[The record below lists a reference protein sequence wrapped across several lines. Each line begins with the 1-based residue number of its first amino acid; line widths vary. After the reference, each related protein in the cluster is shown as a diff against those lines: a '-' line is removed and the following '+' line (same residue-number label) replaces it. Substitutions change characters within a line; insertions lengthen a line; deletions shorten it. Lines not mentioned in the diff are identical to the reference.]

1 MQVSVETTQ
10 GLERRL
16 TITVPSEAVDSEVE
30 KRLKKVAR
38 NRRID
43 GFRPGKAPLSLIKKH
58 FGTSVTAEV
67 VDELIQKNY
76 VEAIIAEKIDAVGTP
91 QFALTDE
98 FGQGKDLTFTAT
110 IEVYPS
116 VTVEGLEE
124 LQIEKKQASV
134 QESDIDHMVETLR
147 KQHGDWAESTEA
159 CSDGQRVTID
169 FKGMKD
175 GVAFEGGESSDF
187 VLVLGQGQM
196 IPGFEDGIL
205 GKKAGDAF
213 SIDVTF
219 PEEYHAEA
227 LAGQPA
233 VFEITLKKVEVLSLP
248 ELNAEF
254 VKKFGIESGD
264 VDDLRK
270 EIAKNMER
278 ELKQALRNQLKEQ
291 VLDKLAERN
300 AIDVPKAAVETQIKQ
315 LRESA
320 RERFDLPKDHELP
333 AELFEDKALRQVRL
347 SLLLGQIVHDNKIE
361 ASDEKV
367 KELITSMASAYEDPQ
382 EVIDHYQNDARLLK
396 QVQDLSIEEQAI
408 DQILEKAQVTLVD
421 TVFSDVVN
429 TQESQ

>member
-16 TITVPSEAVDSEVE
+16 TITVPSEAVDSEVD

-76 VEAIIAEKIDAVGTP
+76 VEAIIAEKIDAAGAP
-91 QFALTDE
+91 EFALTGE

-110 IEVYPS
+110 IEVYPE
-116 VTVEGLEE
+116 VKVEGLDGLE
-124 LQIEKKQASV
+124 IEKKQASV
-134 QESDIDHMVETLR
+134 QDSDVDHMVETLR
-147 KQHGDWAESTEA
+147 KQHGDWTESTEA
-159 CSDGQRVTID
+159 CADGQRVTID

-175 GVAFEGGESSDF
+175 GVAFEGGESTDF

-219 PEEYHAEA
+219 PEEYHAED
-227 LAGQPA
+227 LAGQAA
-233 VFEITLKKVEVLSLP
+233 VFEITLKKVEALSLP

-254 VKKFGIESGD
+254 VTKFGIQSGD
-264 VDDLRK
+264 VADLRK
-270 EIAKNMER
+270 EITKNMER
-278 ELKQALRNQLKEQ
+278 ELKQALRTQLKEQ
-291 VLDKLAERN
+291 VLDKLVERN
-300 AIDVPKAAVETQIKQ
+300 EIDVPKSPVETQIKKM
-315 LRESA
+315 REDA
-320 RERFDLPKDHELP
+320 IERFNLPKDHELP
-333 AELFEDKALRQVRL
+333 AELFEDKAKRQVRL

-361 ASDEKV
+361 ASDDKV

-382 EVIDHYQNDARLLK
+382 EVIDHYQNNAQLLK

-408 DQILEKAQVTLVD
+408 DQILEKAQVTVVD
-421 TVFSDVVN
+421 AAFSDVVN
-429 TQESQ
+429 TQQGQ